1 MYVCPTS
8 AHRGFRYGYRRY
20 KCNTFN
26 LKTAL
31 FVWQS
36 VILRFDLTLFNVSM
50 SKKFTLSC
58 FFLLKSLSY
67 QWLFVSLQRQ
77 SSPSLL
83 TMLKSCEAFFVYT
96 HLNMANLIPFT
107 KRFESSENLVDLL
120 ESRGLQICDRNKA
133 IQYLDNIGYYRLS
146 AYMYPLLKMPK
157 TAHLYKEGSTF
168 KKVMMLYR
176 FDKKLRLLMFNE
188 IKKIE
193 MEPLWR

>member
-1 MYVCPTS
+1 MQPKPMRAVYNTPMRRSLLLCSWLTNEFAKFTNRQNQSVQLRLICIYVCPTS

-36 VILRFDLTLFNVSM
+36 VILRFDLTLFNINM

-58 FFLLKSLSY
+58 FFLQKSLYY

-83 TMLKSCEAFFVYT
+83 TMLNRRQTDSNVKLVWTLPRCEGGRDY
-96 HLNMANLIPFT
+96 
-107 KRFESSENLVDLL
+107 
-120 ESRGLQICDRNKA
+120 
-133 IQYLDNIGYYRLS
+133 
-146 AYMYPLLKMPK
+146 
-157 TAHLYKEGSTF
+157 
-168 KKVMMLYR
+168 
-176 FDKKLRLLMFNE
+176 
-188 IKKIE
+188 
-193 MEPLWR
+193 